1 MNSTKIWLFS
11 TIGDRECFYNVLK
24 DIPGVSRSQLH
35 KEPLLGPYY
44 TIQNLKELHG
54 FMRSLENTESP
65 QKIKRI
71 WLTPHER
78 KNEFKLFVDF
88 E

>member
-11 TIGDRECFYNVLK
+11 TIGDRECFYNILK
-24 DIPGVSRSQLH
+24 NIPGVSCSKLH
-35 KEPLLGPYY
+35 KETLLGPYY

-65 QKIKRI
+65 QEIERL

-78 KNEFKLFVDF
+78 KNEFKLFIDF

>member
-11 TIGDRECFYNVLK
+11 TIGDRECFYSILK
-24 DIPGVSRSQLH
+24 NIPGVSRSKLH
-35 KEPLLGPYY
+35 KETLLGPYY

-65 QKIKRI
+65 QEIKRL

-78 KNEFKLFVDF
+78 KNEFKLFIDF

>member
-11 TIGDRECFYNVLK
+11 TISDRECFYNILK
-24 DIPGVSRSQLH
+24 NIPGVSRSQLH
-35 KEPLLGPYY
+35 KEPSLGPYY

-65 QKIKRI
+65 QEIKRL

-78 KNEFKLFVDF
+78 KNEFKLFIDF